1 MISYYGN
8 SGLLHLCQLGKV
20 INRSICVHRRQV
32 SSSVINSISRERRNE
47 LFDEEVKQ
55 QVEKIGRI
63 EKISVNYI
71 GVPKDETFIMNSG
84 ISTPYNVAQH
94 ISEFICDRSA
104 LALVDDTTL
113 WDMHRP
119 LNKDCTLH
127 LLHFHDAEPHH
138 LNKAFWRTCSFLL
151 GAVAENCF
159 KEGVTSILH
168 SFPSPNV
175 KSGSF
180 VYDVQLS
187 LDNWQPTTDEL
198 RILSAEM
205 VMLARKN
212 LKIERLDVS
221 MELAEDMFKDNV
233 YKSKQIPDIAMNNP
247 GNRVVLYR
255 VGEHIDI
262 SRGPMLAN
270 TNFLGRT
277 SVTAV
282 HKLESE
288 IPNLYRFQGVSL
300 PRQIRLNHFAYSLLQ
315 ERAKK
320 LNNARYPG
328 QIDVSSAVQAAH
340 SG

>member
-1 MISYYGN
+1 MISCRI
-8 SGLLHLCQLGKV
+8 SGLLHICQIGIR
-20 INRSICVHRRQV
+20 INESRCGHLRQL
-32 SSSVINSISRERRNE
+32 SSSVISSIAKQRRNE
-47 LFDEEVKQ
+47 LFEKEAKRQ
-55 QVEKIGRI
+55 IEKIGRI
-63 EKISVNYI
+63 EKITVSYV
-71 GVPKDETFIMNSG
+71 GVPKDEVFIMNSG

-94 ISEFICDRSA
+94 ISEFICNRSA
-104 LALVDDTTL
+104 LALVDDSTL

-119 LNKDCTLH
+119 LIKDCTMH
-127 LLHFHDAEPHH
+127 FLHFHDAEPHH

-159 KEGVTSILH
+159 KDGIISILH

-187 LDNWQPTTDEL
+187 LDNWQPTADEL

-212 LKIERLDVS
+212 LKIERLEVNV
-221 MELAEDMFKDNV
+221 ELAEDMFKDNMF
-233 YKSKQIPDIAMNNP
+233 KSKQIPDIAMNNP
-247 GNRVVLYR
+247 GNKVVLYR
-255 VGEHIDI
+255 IGDHIDI

-270 TNFLGRT
+270 SNFLGRT

-282 HKLESE
+282 HKLDSD
-288 IPNLYRFQGVSL
+288 IQNLYRFQGVSL
-300 PRQIRLNHFAYSLLQ
+300 PKDINLNHFAYSLLQ

-320 LNNARYPG
+320 MNNARYPG
-328 QIDVSSAVQAAH
+328 QIDVSLGFQDVR

>member
-1 MISYYGN
+1 MIFFGSSN
-8 SGLLHLCQLGKV
+8 LLHLCQIGIRNNG
-20 INRSICVHRRQV
+20 INCVYLRRL
-32 SSSVINSISRERRNE
+32 SSSVIDSIARQRRNE
-47 LFDEEVKQ
+47 LFDKEAKQ
-55 QVEKIGRI
+55 QTEKIGRI
-63 EKISVNYI
+63 EKITVNYF
-71 GVPKDETFIMNSG
+71 GVPKDEVFIMNG
-84 ISTPYNVAQH
+84 GLSTPYNVAQH
-94 ISEFICDRSA
+94 ISEFIHNRSA
-104 LALVDDTTL
+104 LALVDDSTL

-119 LNKDCTLH
+119 LIKDCTLH

-159 KEGVTSILH
+159 KDGVTSMLH

-180 VYDVQLS
+180 LYDVQLG

-212 LKIERLDVS
+212 LKIERLEVS
-221 MELAEDMFKDNV
+221 VELAEDMFRDNIF
-233 YKSKQIPDIAMNNP
+233 KSKQIPDIAMNNP
-247 GNRVVLYR
+247 GHKVILYR
-255 VGEHIDI
+255 VGDHIDI

-270 TNFLGRT
+270 SNFVGRT
-277 SVTAV
+277 TVTAV
-282 HKLESE
+282 HKLDSDVQ
-288 IPNLYRFQGVSL
+288 NLYRFQGISL
-300 PRQIRLNHFAYSLLQ
+300 PKDINLNHFAYSLLE

-320 LNNARYPG
+320 LNYARYPG
-328 QIDVSSAVQAAH
+328 QIDASSFQALH